1 MKRSSILLIVVL
13 ILVLGSGIFV
23 YHRKTADPLTKI
35 NTVQLSR
42 IVTNKKETLVY
53 IGRPNCPA
61 CEVFN
66 SRLVTQMKNNI
77 FRPKVYYYNT
87 NANRNDKRF
96 TSTLK
101 KLNITSVPDFL
112 VIKNGKVVKTYTG
125 LDEFRKV
132 KSLLE

>member
-1 MKRSSILLIVVL
+1 MKKSSILLIVMLV
-13 ILVLGSGIFV
+13 LVLGAGFFV
-23 YHRKTADPLTKI
+23 YHRKTADTLTKI
-35 NTVQLSR
+35 NTVQLNR
-42 IVTNKKETLVY
+42 IVTNKKETLIY
-53 IGRPNCPA
+53 IGRPSCPA

-66 SRLVTQMKNNI
+66 SRLSTQMKNNI

-87 NANRNDKRF
+87 NANRSDKNF

-112 VIKNGKVVKTYTG
+112 VIKNGKVVQTYTG
-125 LDEFRKV
+125 LDEFSKV

>member
-1 MKRSSILLIVVL
+1 VKKSSILLIV
-13 ILVLGSGIFV
+13 ILVLVLGAGFFV
-23 YHRKTADPLTKI
+23 YHQKTADPLTKI
-35 NTVQLSR
+35 NTVQLNR
-42 IVTNKKETLVY
+42 IVTNKKETLIY

-61 CEVFN
+61 CEVFH
-66 SRLVTQMKNNI
+66 SRLITQMKNNI

-87 NANRNDKRF
+87 NANRSDKNF

-112 VIKNGKVVKTYTG
+112 VIKNGKVVQTYTG
-125 LDEFRKV
+125 LDEFSKV

>member
-1 MKRSSILLIVVL
+1 
-13 ILVLGSGIFV
+13 
-23 YHRKTADPLTKI
+23 
-35 NTVQLSR
+35 
-42 IVTNKKETLVY
+42 
-53 IGRPNCPA
+53 
-61 CEVFN
+61 
-66 SRLVTQMKNNI
+66 MKNNI